1 MAKYVIGVDFGTLS
15 VRALVADVKDGSELA
30 SAVYPSAAGS
40 RLPEK
45 LF

>member
-30 SAVYPSAAGS
+30 DSAEFVAEEA
-40 RLPEK
+40 EE
-45 LF
+45 